1 MARDPGLSKSL
12 DWFIDGPQP
21 MKWRDVATMVL
32 AVVVPPAVAVWFF
45 GVAGMAAF
53 AASMPAHLASRE
65 GGGLVALLAT
75 MTTGLAGMVAIG
87 DPVMALLVAGCLS
100 VMTAIA
106 SHHQLARPAMRALL
120 TWTLFTAPIIPD
132 DNLPQLF
139 VLYLAGMVWSVSVT
153 VLLGRAGT
161 PAALTAQSRVYSV
174 TFGVVFGIGLVSA
187 VWLGGQLFDDH
198 GFWLPLTFVILSM
211 PPYGAVFSRSLKR
224 TLATLV
230 GALASVALSQL
241 SPPTAVTVLLAVAA
255 FPLAFRFIPR
265 SSFIGVTLLTFTIL
279 EALSMISD
287 VDMLA
292 EARIETVI
300 LASLMTLV
308 LGLVAA
314 GVLAVLK
321 PNALREITS
330 PNQ

>member
-198 GFWLPLTFVILSM
+198 GFWLPLTALTESERGLWGVL
-211 PPYGAVFSRSLKR
+211 VVNRSSVLERRVVEVLHAEADRAYVRGTLQDGDWVVR
-224 TLATLV
+224 TGVQRLV
-230 GALASVALSQL
+230 PGQQ
-241 SPPTAVTVLLAVAA
+241 VAA
-255 FPLAFRFIPR
+255 A
-265 SSFIGVTLLTFTIL
+265 
-279 EALSMISD
+279 
-287 VDMLA
+287 
-292 EARIETVI
+292 
-300 LASLMTLV
+300 
-308 LGLVAA
+308 AA
-314 GVLAVLK
+314 G
-321 PNALREITS
+321 
-330 PNQ
+330 